1 MMKTLFSFVLA
12 LALLGPAYALACPG
26 HAHGDGEHACACKKE
41 GAEKPCCAKK
51 AEGEPCACGASC
63 EACAAKGEA
72 EGEEKGCGCGK
83 EA

>member
-1 MMKTLFSFVLA
+1 MKKTLFSFVLS

-51 AEGEPCACGASC
+51 AEGEACECAKSC
-63 EACAAKGEA
+63 EACAKKA
-72 EGEEKGCGCGK
+72 EGETKDCGCDHGK
-83 EA
+83 QA